1 MAYKSDY
8 IIKQELISSIG
19 EIRKLKLRIF
29 PGSTREDQIHW
40 VNGGL
45 CFGKLDLLYGSND
58 GVWYFD
64 EEWTDPFS
72 GQKADKRPVIA
83 VEGTLAL
90 ERGSSGNAQY
100 QRFFHALGAVLSG
113 VIGIYYLREGKNPMR
128 YDLPMAAL
136 HASEMHKCDY
146 FVTTSLDDVREIVRA
161 IGLHSIS
168 SAEYNDVSKAIKT
181 KMLNYFNAALM
192 RIHNGDI
199 NDYFRRRSIIRLK
212 DGTNVKCLAGNYRNF
227 TESSQR
233 GGHVILGEF
242 LLAKYFLK
250 KKFYFLLPRLTSSDI
265 SMLDSSNKKEWKIIR
280 ADELGEVIT
289 MDDLE
294 GIPIKIRKS
303 ILELKNI
310 SLGGPTCGR
319 AKIKWNCL
327 VKKLKDLIE
336 KEVINIKK

>member
-8 IIKQELISSIG
+8 IIKQELNSIG
-19 EIRKLKLRIF
+19 EIGKLKLRIF
-29 PGSTREDQIHW
+29 PGSSREDQIHW
-40 VNGGL
+40 VDGGL
-45 CFGKLDLLYGSND
+45 CFGKPDLLYGSND

-64 EEWTDPFS
+64 EQWTDPFS
-72 GQKADKRPVIA
+72 GQKADKKPIIA

-113 VIGIYYLREGKNPMR
+113 VIGIYYLREGKDSMR

-136 HASEMHKCDY
+136 HAGQMHGCDY
-146 FVTTSLDDVREIVRA
+146 FITTSLDDVKKIVEVV
-161 IGLHSIS
+161 GLHGLS
-168 SAEYNDVSKAIKT
+168 SAEYSKVAKSIKA
-181 KMLNYFNAALM
+181 KMLEYFNTALS

-199 NDYFRRRSIIRLK
+199 NDYFKRRSIIRLK
-212 DGTNVKCLAGNYRNF
+212 DGTNVKYLAGNYRNF

-250 KKFYFLLPRLTSSDI
+250 DRFYFLLPRLTHTDI
-265 SMLDSSNKKEWKIIR
+265 SRLDNSDKKEWKVIR
-280 ADELGEVIT
+280 ADELGILIT

-294 GIPIKIRKS
+294 GLPDRIKS
-303 ILELKNI
+303 GILQLRNTP
-310 SLGGPTCGR
+310 LGGPTCSTAKVKWNQLIKELRDLIAKGDI
-319 AKIKWNCL
+319 KIK
-327 VKKLKDLIE
+327 K
-336 KEVINIKK
+336 

>member
-8 IIKQELISSIG
+8 IVKHELNSIG
-19 EIRKLKLRIF
+19 EIGKLKLRIF
-29 PGSTREDQIHW
+29 PGSSREDQIHW
-40 VNGGL
+40 VDGGL
-45 CFGKLDLLYGSND
+45 CFGKPDLLYGSND
-58 GVWYFD
+58 GVWYLD

-72 GQKADKRPVIA
+72 EQKADKKPVIA

-113 VIGIYYLREGKNPMR
+113 VVGIYYLREGKDAMR

-136 HASEMHKCDY
+136 HASEMHRCDY
-146 FVTTSLDDVREIVRA
+146 FVTTSLDDVKKIVEA

-168 SAEYNDVSKAIKT
+168 STEYENVSKTIKT
-181 KMLNYFNAALM
+181 QMSDYFYIALE
-192 RIHNGDI
+192 RISNGDI
-199 NDYFRRRSIIRLK
+199 NDYFERRSIIRLK
-212 DGTNVKCLAGNYRNF
+212 DGKNVKYLAGNYRNF

-250 KKFYFLLPRLTSSDI
+250 EKFYFLLPRLTSNDI
-265 SMLDSSNKKEWKIIR
+265 SRLDNSDKKEWKVIR

-289 MDDLE
+289 MDNLE
-294 GIPIKIRKS
+294 GVPARIRNG
-303 ILELKNI
+303 ILQLKNNP
-310 SLGGPTCGR
+310 LGGPTCGV
-319 AKIKWNCL
+319 AKVKWN
-327 VKKLKDLIE
+327 KLIKELRDLI
-336 KEVINIKK
+336 KQGVVNIKR